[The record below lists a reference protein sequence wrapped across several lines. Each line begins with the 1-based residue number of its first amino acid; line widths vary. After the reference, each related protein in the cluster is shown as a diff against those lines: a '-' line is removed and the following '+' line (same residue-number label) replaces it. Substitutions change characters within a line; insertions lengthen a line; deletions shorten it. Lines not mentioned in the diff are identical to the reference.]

1 MMDINLD
8 LSAKVALV
16 TGASRGIGR
25 YLATAMARRGATVV
39 VTARRLDSSPGQGG
53 TLRGTAE
60 AIEREGGRA
69 FAIPASISDPAG
81 AKALIEQAVEAAG
94 RLDILVNNAATYP
107 EVRIEDMDVEEWQE
121 AVDINLNAIFYL
133 THYAL
138 PIMAAQGGGRIVNVS
153 SEMAV
158 YRRPTRV
165 AYHGDKGGSRCL
177 LAGAVGGDAC
187 AERGGERLDTGVR
200 PHGHERLTRHR
211 WGRDGG
217 GVFHVDA
224 LAQEPMALTGRV
236 LRKPEFGKTWGPG
249 V

>member
-1 MMDINLD
+1 MDINLD
-8 LSAKVALV
+8 LSGKVALV

-60 AIEREGGRA
+60 VIEGEGGRA

-165 AYHGDKGGSRCL
+165 AYTATKAAVDAFSLALSEETRAQNVEVNVWTPGFVRTDMSGSR
-177 LAGAVGGDAC
+177 ATDGVETVG
-187 AERGGERLDTGVR
+187 ESFL
-200 PHGHERLTRHR
+200 
-211 WGRDGG
+211 WI
-217 GVFHVDA
+217 
-224 LAQEPMALTGRV
+224 LAQESMALTGQV

-249 V
+249 VA

>member
-1 MMDINLD
+1 MDVILD
-8 LSAKVALV
+8 LSGKVALV

-25 YLATAMARRGATVV
+25 YLATAMARQGATLV
-39 VTARRLDSSPGQGG
+39 VTARRLDSVAGSGRHASWDGG
-53 TLRGTAE
+53 GDRG
-60 AIEREGGRA
+60 ERADRA

-165 AYHGDKGGSRCL
+165 AYTATKAAVDAFS
-177 LAGAVGGDAC
+177 LALSEETRAQNVEVNVWTPGFV
-187 AERGGERLDTGVR
+187 
-200 PHGHERLTRHR
+200 PHGHERLARHR
-211 WGRDGG
+211 WSRDGG
-217 GVFHVDA
+217 GIVPVDA
-224 LAQEPMALTGRV
+224 LAGAY
-236 LRKPEFGKTWGPG
+236 G
-249 V
+249 VDGAGSAEA